1 MVRMKQMKTEI
12 IAMKQLTY
20 KRKVF
25 GKSITNSLSTQPL
38 KSLMHSQW
46 LLWMYTIA
54 LITMI
59 LIEVLMAM

>member
-1 MVRMKQMKTEI
+1 
-12 IAMKQLTY
+12 MKQLTY

-59 LIEVLMAM
+59 LIEVHGNVNA